1 MSRRKTKVRYDRIAI
16 LLVSTVAFIGIIFGI
31 FNSTSVKNY
40 FFSKKT
46 GYSIETVKVF
56 REKDILKDVSS
67 NKYSNTLESAIS
79 SNNYIDKYLTDYL
92 HIKYKDDKDFIS
104 VINSLLEVGYNYNE
118 INKIED
124 TLSSDS
130 IAMVIDS
137 EYNKQLFDY
146 LGLSYFKEDNLE
158 RYFNYYKDNSDMD
171 YTDIITYV
179 NIGLDNE
186 YYTNVVDIDNQDDI
200 KVIVNK
206 YHKLDNDYVPSDLET
221 ISSKYQWLG
230 RSNKLRHDARV
241 AFEEMCA
248 AAAEDGIYIYAGSGY
263 RSFATQ
269 KYLYDTYV
277 KKDGFKEAETY
288 SARAGYSEHQTGLAM
303 DIANKNG
310 FISLG
315 DKEYDWLVN
324 NSYKYGFILRYPKGS
339 ETITGYM
346 YEEWHYRY
354 LGKEAAKEIKNT
366 GLTYDEYMARK

>member
-1 MSRRKTKVRYDRIAI
+1 MSRRKTRVRYDRIVI
-16 LLVSTVAFIGIIFGI
+16 LSVSVVAFIGIIFGI

-79 SNNYIDKYLTDYL
+79 SNSYIDKYLTDYL

-104 VINSLLEVGYNYNE
+104 DINSLLEVGYNYNE

-186 YYTNVVDIDNQDDI
+186 HYTNVIDVDKQDDI
-200 KVIVNK
+200 LVLVNK
-206 YHKLDNDYVPSDLET
+206 YHKLSSDYVPSDLE
-221 ISSKYQWLG
+221 ILSSKYAVGTQ
-230 RSNKLRHDARV
+230 KLRKEAKDK
-241 AFEEMCA
+241 FMEMCDA
-248 AAAEDGIYIYAGSGY
+248 AKEDGISIKAGSTY
-263 RSFATQ
+263 RSYSYQ
-269 KYLYDTYV
+269 QGLYNRYV
-277 KKDGFKEAETY
+277 NRDGKKEADRY
-288 SARAGYSEHQTGLAM
+288 SARAGYSEHQTGLAI
-303 DIANKNG
+303 DILNGKNE
-310 FISLG
+310 FI
-315 DKEYDWLVN
+315 DEDNKEYDWLVN
-324 NSYKYGFILRYPKGS
+324 NCYKFGYILRYTK
-339 ETITGYM
+339 EDEAITGYQF
-346 YEEWHYRY
+346 ESWHFRY
-354 LGKEAAKEIKNT
+354 VGTEVAMVIKDT

>member
-1 MSRRKTKVRYDRIAI
+1 MSRRKTRVRYDRIVI
-16 LLVSTVAFIGIIFGI
+16 LLVSVIAFIGIIFGI

-67 NKYSNTLESAIS
+67 NKYSNTLESVIS
-79 SNNYIDKYLTDYL
+79 SNSYIDKYLTDYL

-104 VINSLLEVGYNYNE
+104 DINSLLEVGYNYNE

-130 IAMVIDS
+130 IAMIIDS

-171 YTDIITYV
+171 YTDIITFV

-186 YYTNVVDIDNQDDI
+186 YYTNVIDIDKQDDML
-200 KVIVNK
+200 VLVNK
-206 YHKLDNDYVPSDLET
+206 YHKLSSDYVPSDLET
-221 ISSKYQWLG
+221 LSSKYAVGTQ
-230 RSNKLRHDARV
+230 KLRKEAMNK
-241 AFEEMCA
+241 FMEMCDA
-248 AAAEDGIYIYAGSGY
+248 AKEDGISIKAGSTY
-263 RSFATQ
+263 RSYSYQ
-269 KYLYDTYV
+269 QGLYNRYV
-277 KKDGFKEAETY
+277 NRDGKKEADRY
-288 SARAGYSEHQTGLAM
+288 SARAGYSEHQTGLAI
-303 DIANKNG
+303 DILNGKNE
-310 FISLG
+310 FI
-315 DKEYDWLVN
+315 DEDNKEYDWLVN
-324 NSYKYGFILRYPKGS
+324 NCYKFGYILRYTK
-339 ETITGYM
+339 EDEAITGYQF
-346 YEEWHYRY
+346 ESWHFRY
-354 LGKEAAKEIKNT
+354 VGNDVAKEIKDT

>member
-1 MSRRKTKVRYDRIAI
+1 MSRRKTRVRYDRIVI
-16 LLVSTVAFIGIIFGI
+16 LLVSVVAFIGIIFGI

-79 SNNYIDKYLTDYL
+79 SNSYIDKYLTDYL

-104 VINSLLEVGYNYNE
+104 DINSLLEVGYNYNE

-186 YYTNVVDIDNQDDI
+186 HYTNVIDVDKQDDI
-200 KVIVNK
+200 LVLVNK
-206 YHKLDNDYVPSDLET
+206 YHKLSSDYVPSDLE
-221 ISSKYQWLG
+221 ILSSKYAVGTQ
-230 RSNKLRHDARV
+230 KLRKEAKDK
-241 AFEEMCA
+241 FMEMCDA
-248 AAAEDGIYIYAGSGY
+248 AKEDGINIKAGSTY
-263 RSFATQ
+263 RSYSYQ
-269 KYLYDTYV
+269 QGLYNRYV
-277 KKDGFKEAETY
+277 NRDGKKEADRY
-288 SARAGYSEHQTGLAM
+288 SARAGYSEHQTGLAI
-303 DIANKNG
+303 DILNGKNE
-310 FISLG
+310 FI
-315 DKEYDWLVN
+315 DEDNKEYDWLVN
-324 NSYKYGFILRYPKGS
+324 NCYKFGYILRYTK
-339 ETITGYM
+339 EDEAITGYQF
-346 YEEWHYRY
+346 ESWHFRY
-354 LGKEAAKEIKNT
+354 VGTDVAMVIKDT

>member
-1 MSRRKTKVRYDRIAI
+1 MSRRKTRVRYDRIVI
-16 LLVSTVAFIGIIFGI
+16 LLVSVVAFIGIIFGI

-79 SNNYIDKYLTDYL
+79 SNSYIDKYLTDYL

-104 VINSLLEVGYNYNE
+104 NINSLLEVGYNYNE

-186 YYTNVVDIDNQDDI
+186 YYTKVIDVDKQDDI
-200 KVIVNK
+200 LVLVNK
-206 YHKLDNDYVPSDLET
+206 YHKLSSDYVPSDLE
-221 ISSKYQWLG
+221 ILSSKYAVGTQ
-230 RSNKLRHDARV
+230 KLRKEAKDK
-241 AFEEMCA
+241 FMEMCDA
-248 AAAEDGIYIYAGSGY
+248 AKEDGISIKAGSTY
-263 RSFATQ
+263 RSYSYQ
-269 KYLYDTYV
+269 QGLYNRYV
-277 KKDGFKEAETY
+277 NRDGKKEADRY
-288 SARAGYSEHQTGLAM
+288 SARAGFSEHQTGLAI
-303 DIANKNG
+303 DILNGKNE
-310 FISLG
+310 FI
-315 DKEYDWLVN
+315 DEDNKEYDWLVN
-324 NSYKYGFILRYPKGS
+324 NCYKFGYILRYTK
-339 ETITGYM
+339 EDEAITGYQF
-346 YEEWHYRY
+346 ESWHFRY
-354 LGKEAAKEIKNT
+354 VGTDVAMVIKDT

>member
-1 MSRRKTKVRYDRIAI
+1 MSRRKTRVRYDRIVI
-16 LLVSTVAFIGIIFGI
+16 LLVSVVAFIGIIFGI

-79 SNNYIDKYLTDYL
+79 SNSYIDKYLTDYL

-104 VINSLLEVGYNYNE
+104 DINSLLEVGYNYNE

-186 YYTNVVDIDNQDDI
+186 HYTNVIDVDKQDDI
-200 KVIVNK
+200 LVLVNK
-206 YHKLDNDYVPSDLET
+206 YHKLSSDYVPSDLE
-221 ISSKYQWLG
+221 ILSSKYAVGTQ
-230 RSNKLRHDARV
+230 KLRKEAKDK
-241 AFEEMCA
+241 FMEMCDVA
-248 AAAEDGIYIYAGSGY
+248 KEDGINIKAGSTY
-263 RSFATQ
+263 RSYSYQ
-269 KYLYDTYV
+269 QGLYNRYV
-277 KKDGFKEAETY
+277 NRDGKKEADRY
-288 SARAGYSEHQTGLAM
+288 SARAGYSEHQTGLAI
-303 DIANKNG
+303 DILNGKNE
-310 FISLG
+310 FI
-315 DKEYDWLVN
+315 DEDNKEYDWLVN
-324 NSYKYGFILRYPKGS
+324 NCYKFGYILRYTK
-339 ETITGYM
+339 EDEAITGYQF
-346 YEEWHYRY
+346 ESWHFRY
-354 LGKEAAKEIKNT
+354 VGTDVAMVIKDT

>member
-1 MSRRKTKVRYDRIAI
+1 MGRRKTRVRYDRIVI
-16 LLVSTVAFIGIIFGI
+16 LLVSVVAFIGIIFGI

-79 SNNYIDKYLTDYL
+79 SNSYIDKYLTDYL

-104 VINSLLEVGYNYNE
+104 NINSLLEVGYNYNE

-186 YYTNVVDIDNQDDI
+186 YYTNVVDIDNQDDM

-248 AAAEDGIYIYAGSGY
+248 AAAEDGIHIYAGSGY
-263 RSFATQ
+263 RSFTTQ

>member
-1 MSRRKTKVRYDRIAI
+1 MSRRKTRVRYDRIVI
-16 LLVSTVAFIGIIFGI
+16 LLVSVVAFIGIIFGI

-79 SNNYIDKYLTDYL
+79 SNSYIDKYLTDYL

-104 VINSLLEVGYNYNE
+104 DINSLLKVGYNYNE

-186 YYTNVVDIDNQDDI
+186 YYTNVIDVDEQDDI
-200 KVIVNK
+200 LVLVNK
-206 YHKLDNDYVPSDLET
+206 YHKLSSDYVPSDLE
-221 ISSKYQWLG
+221 ILSSKYAVGTQ
-230 RSNKLRHDARV
+230 KLRKEAKDK
-241 AFEEMCA
+241 FMEMCDA
-248 AAAEDGIYIYAGSGY
+248 AKEDGISIKAGSTY
-263 RSFATQ
+263 RSYSYQ
-269 KYLYDTYV
+269 QGLYNRYV
-277 KKDGFKEAETY
+277 NRDGKKEADRY
-288 SARAGYSEHQTGLAM
+288 SARAGHSEHQTGLAI
-303 DIANKNG
+303 DILNGKNE
-310 FISLG
+310 FI
-315 DKEYDWLVN
+315 DEDNKEYDWLVN
-324 NSYKYGFILRYPKGS
+324 NCYKFGYILRYTK
-339 ETITGYM
+339 EDEAITGYQF
-346 YEEWHYRY
+346 ESWHFRY
-354 LGKEAAKEIKNT
+354 VGTDVAMVIKDT

>member
-1 MSRRKTKVRYDRIAI
+1 MSRRKTRVRYDRIVI
-16 LLVSTVAFIGIIFGI
+16 LLVSVVAFIGIIFGI

-79 SNNYIDKYLTDYL
+79 SNSYIDKYLTDYL

-104 VINSLLEVGYNYNE
+104 DINSLLEVGYNYNE

-186 YYTNVVDIDNQDDI
+186 HYTNVIDVDKQDDI
-200 KVIVNK
+200 LVLVNK
-206 YHKLDNDYVPSDLET
+206 YHKLSSDYVPSDLE
-221 ISSKYQWLG
+221 ILSSKYAVGTQ
-230 RSNKLRHDARV
+230 KLRKEAKDK
-241 AFEEMCA
+241 FMEMCDA
-248 AAAEDGIYIYAGSGY
+248 AKEDGINIKAGSTY
-263 RSFATQ
+263 RSYSYQ
-269 KYLYDTYV
+269 QGLYNRYV
-277 KKDGFKEAETY
+277 NRDGKKEADRY
-288 SARAGYSEHQTGLAM
+288 SARAGYSEHQTGLAI
-303 DIANKNG
+303 DILNGKNE
-310 FISLG
+310 FI
-315 DKEYDWLVN
+315 DEDNKEYDWLVN
-324 NSYKYGFILRYPKGS
+324 NCYKFGYILRYTK
-339 ETITGYM
+339 EDEDITGYQF
-346 YEEWHYRY
+346 ESWHFRY
-354 LGKEAAKEIKNT
+354 VGTDVAMVIKDT

>member
-1 MSRRKTKVRYDRIAI
+1 MSRRKTRVRYDRIVI
-16 LLVSTVAFIGIIFGI
+16 LLVSVVAFIGIIFGI

-56 REKDILKDVSS
+56 REKGILKDVSS

-79 SNNYIDKYLTDYL
+79 SNSYIDKYLTDYL

-104 VINSLLEVGYNYNE
+104 DINSLLEVGYNYNE

-186 YYTNVVDIDNQDDI
+186 HYTNVIDVDKQDDI
-200 KVIVNK
+200 LVLVNK
-206 YHKLDNDYVPSDLET
+206 YHKLSSDYVPSDLE
-221 ISSKYQWLG
+221 ILSSKYAVGTQ
-230 RSNKLRHDARV
+230 KLRKEAKDK
-241 AFEEMCA
+241 FMEMCDA
-248 AAAEDGIYIYAGSGY
+248 AKEDGINIKAGSTY
-263 RSFATQ
+263 RSYSYQ
-269 KYLYDTYV
+269 QGLYNRYV
-277 KKDGFKEAETY
+277 NRDGKKEADRY
-288 SARAGYSEHQTGLAM
+288 SARAGYSEHQTGLAI
-303 DIANKNG
+303 DILNGKNE
-310 FISLG
+310 FI
-315 DKEYDWLVN
+315 DEDNKEYDWLVN
-324 NSYKYGFILRYPKGS
+324 NCYKFGYILRYTK
-339 ETITGYM
+339 EDEAITGYQF
-346 YEEWHYRY
+346 ESWHFRY
-354 LGKEAAKEIKNT
+354 VGTDVAMVIKDT

>member
-1 MSRRKTKVRYDRIAI
+1 MSRRKTRVRYDRIVI
-16 LLVSTVAFIGIIFGI
+16 LLVSVVAFIGIIFGI

-79 SNNYIDKYLTDYL
+79 SNSYIDKYLTDYL

-104 VINSLLEVGYNYNE
+104 NINSLLEVGYNYNE

-186 YYTNVVDIDNQDDI
+186 YYTNVIDVDKQDDI
-200 KVIVNK
+200 LVLVNK
-206 YHKLDNDYVPSDLET
+206 YHKLSSDYVPSDLE
-221 ISSKYQWLG
+221 ILSSKYAVGTQ
-230 RSNKLRHDARV
+230 KLRKEAKDK
-241 AFEEMCA
+241 FMEMCDA
-248 AAAEDGIYIYAGSGY
+248 AKEDGISIKAGSTY
-263 RSFATQ
+263 RSYSYQ
-269 KYLYDTYV
+269 QGLYNRYV
-277 KKDGFKEAETY
+277 NRDGKKEADRY
-288 SARAGYSEHQTGLAM
+288 SARAGFSEHQTGLAI
-303 DIANKNG
+303 DILNGKNE
-310 FISLG
+310 FI
-315 DKEYDWLVN
+315 DEDNKEYDWLVN
-324 NSYKYGFILRYPKGS
+324 NCYKFGYILRYTK
-339 ETITGYM
+339 EDEAITGYQF
-346 YEEWHYRY
+346 ESWHFRY
-354 LGKEAAKEIKNT
+354 VGTDVAMVIKDT

>member
-1 MSRRKTKVRYDRIAI
+1 MSRRKARVRYDRIVI
-16 LLVSTVAFIGIIFGI
+16 LLVSAVAFIGIIFGI

-79 SNNYIDKYLTDYL
+79 SNSYIDKYLTDYL

-104 VINSLLEVGYNYNE
+104 DINSLLEVGYNYNE

-186 YYTNVVDIDNQDDI
+186 HYTNVIDVDKQDDI
-200 KVIVNK
+200 LVLVNK
-206 YHKLDNDYVPSDLET
+206 YHKLSSDYVPSDLE
-221 ISSKYQWLG
+221 ILSSKYAVGTQ
-230 RSNKLRHDARV
+230 KLRKEAKDK
-241 AFEEMCA
+241 FMEMCDA
-248 AAAEDGIYIYAGSGY
+248 AKEDGISIKAGSTY
-263 RSFATQ
+263 RSYSYQ
-269 KYLYDTYV
+269 QGLYNRYV
-277 KKDGFKEAETY
+277 NRDGKKEADRY
-288 SARAGYSEHQTGLAM
+288 SARAGYSEHQTGLAI
-303 DIANKNG
+303 DILNGKNE
-310 FISLG
+310 FI
-315 DKEYDWLVN
+315 DEDNKEYDWLVN
-324 NSYKYGFILRYPKGS
+324 NCYKFGYILRYTK
-339 ETITGYM
+339 EDEAITGYQF
-346 YEEWHYRY
+346 ESWHFRY
-354 LGKEAAKEIKNT
+354 VGTDVAMVIKDT

>member
-1 MSRRKTKVRYDRIAI
+1 MSRRKTRVRYDRIVI
-16 LLVSTVAFIGIIFGI
+16 LLVSVIAFIGIIFGI

-79 SNNYIDKYLTDYL
+79 SNSYIDKYLTDYL

-104 VINSLLEVGYNYNE
+104 DVNSLLEVGYNYNE

-171 YTDIITYV
+171 YTDIITFV

-186 YYTNVVDIDNQDDI
+186 YYTNVIDVDKQDDI
-200 KVIVNK
+200 LVLVNK
-206 YHKLDNDYVPSDLET
+206 YHKLSSDYVPSDLE
-221 ISSKYQWLG
+221 ILSSKYAVGTQ
-230 RSNKLRHDARV
+230 KLRKEAKDK
-241 AFEEMCA
+241 FMEMCDA
-248 AAAEDGIYIYAGSGY
+248 AKEDGISIKAGSTY
-263 RSFATQ
+263 RSYSYQ
-269 KYLYDTYV
+269 QGLYNRYV
-277 KKDGFKEAETY
+277 NRDGKKEADRY
-288 SARAGYSEHQTGLAM
+288 SARAGYSEHQTGLAI
-303 DIANKNG
+303 DILNGKNE
-310 FISLG
+310 FI
-315 DKEYDWLVN
+315 DEDNKEYDWLVN
-324 NSYKYGFILRYPKGS
+324 NCYKFGYILRYTK
-339 ETITGYM
+339 EDEAITGYQF
-346 YEEWHYRY
+346 ESWHFRY
-354 LGKEAAKEIKNT
+354 VGTDVAMVIKDT

>member
-1 MSRRKTKVRYDRIAI
+1 MSRRKTRVRYDRIII
-16 LLVSTVAFIGIIFGI
+16 LLVGVIAFIGIMFGI

-79 SNNYIDKYLTDYL
+79 SNSYIDKYLTDYL

-104 VINSLLEVGYNYNE
+104 DINSLLEIGYNYNE

-124 TLSSDS
+124 TLSSNS

-186 YYTNVVDIDNQDDI
+186 YYTNVVDIDNQDDM

-206 YHKLDNDYVPSDLET
+206 YHKLDNDYINLVD
-221 ISSKYQWLG
+221 KHKNDK
-230 RSNKLRHDARV
+230 SNL
-241 AFEEMCA
+241 
-248 AAAEDGIYIYAGSGY
+248 
-263 RSFATQ
+263 
-269 KYLYDTYV
+269 L
-277 KKDGFKEAETY
+277 
-288 SARAGYSEHQTGLAM
+288 
-303 DIANKNG
+303 
-310 FISLG
+310 
-315 DKEYDWLVN
+315 
-324 NSYKYGFILRYPKGS
+324 
-339 ETITGYM
+339 
-346 YEEWHYRY
+346 
-354 LGKEAAKEIKNT
+354 
-366 GLTYDEYMARK
+366 

>member
-1 MSRRKTKVRYDRIAI
+1 MSRRKTRVRYDRIVI
-16 LLVSTVAFIGIIFGI
+16 LLVSVVAFIGIIFGI

-79 SNNYIDKYLTDYL
+79 SNSYIDKYLTDYL

-104 VINSLLEVGYNYNE
+104 DINSLLEVGYNYNE

-186 YYTNVVDIDNQDDI
+186 HYTNVIDVDKQDDI
-200 KVIVNK
+200 LVLVNK
-206 YHKLDNDYVPSDLET
+206 YHKLSSDYVPSDLE
-221 ISSKYQWLG
+221 ILSSKYAVGTQ
-230 RSNKLRHDARV
+230 KLRKEAKDK
-241 AFEEMCA
+241 FMEMCDA
-248 AAAEDGIYIYAGSGY
+248 AKEDGISIKAGSTY
-263 RSFATQ
+263 RSYSYQ
-269 KYLYDTYV
+269 QGLYNRYV
-277 KKDGFKEAETY
+277 NRDGKKEADRY
-288 SARAGYSEHQTGLAM
+288 SARAGYSEHQTGLAI
-303 DIANKNG
+303 DILNGKNE
-310 FISLG
+310 FI
-315 DKEYDWLVN
+315 DEDNKEYDWLVN
-324 NSYKYGFILRYPKGS
+324 NCYKFGYILRYTK
-339 ETITGYM
+339 EDEAITGYQF
-346 YEEWHYRY
+346 ESWHFRY
-354 LGKEAAKEIKNT
+354 VGTDVAMVIKDT

>member
-1 MSRRKTKVRYDRIAI
+1 MSRRKARVRYDRIVI
-16 LLVSTVAFIGIIFGI
+16 LLVSVVAFIGIIFGI

-79 SNNYIDKYLTDYL
+79 SNSYIDKYLTDYL

-104 VINSLLEVGYNYNE
+104 DINSLLEVGYNYNE

-186 YYTNVVDIDNQDDI
+186 HYTNVIDVDKQDDI
-200 KVIVNK
+200 LVLVNK
-206 YHKLDNDYVPSDLET
+206 YHKLSSDYVPSDLE
-221 ISSKYQWLG
+221 ILSSKYAVGTQ
-230 RSNKLRHDARV
+230 KLRKEAKDK
-241 AFEEMCA
+241 FMEMCDA
-248 AAAEDGIYIYAGSGY
+248 AKEDGINIKAGSTY
-263 RSFATQ
+263 RSYSYQ
-269 KYLYDTYV
+269 QGLYNRYV
-277 KKDGFKEAETY
+277 NRDGKKEADRY
-288 SARAGYSEHQTGLAM
+288 SARAGYSEHQTGLAI
-303 DIANKNG
+303 DILNGKNE
-310 FISLG
+310 FI
-315 DKEYDWLVN
+315 DEDNKEYDWLVN
-324 NSYKYGFILRYPKGS
+324 NCYKFGYILRYTK
-339 ETITGYM
+339 EDEAITGYQF
-346 YEEWHYRY
+346 ESWHFRY
-354 LGKEAAKEIKNT
+354 VGTDVAMVIKDT

>member
-1 MSRRKTKVRYDRIAI
+1 MSRRKTRVRYDRIVI
-16 LLVSTVAFIGIIFGI
+16 LLVSVIAFIGIIFGI

-67 NKYSNTLESAIS
+67 NKYS
-79 SNNYIDKYLTDYL
+79 DKYLTDYL

-104 VINSLLEVGYNYNE
+104 DVNSLLEVGYNYNE

-186 YYTNVVDIDNQDDI
+186 HYTNVIDVDKQDDI
-200 KVIVNK
+200 LVLVNK
-206 YHKLDNDYVPSDLET
+206 YHKLSSDYVPSDLE
-221 ISSKYQWLG
+221 ILSSKYAVGTQ
-230 RSNKLRHDARV
+230 KLRKEAKDK
-241 AFEEMCA
+241 FMEMCDA
-248 AAAEDGIYIYAGSGY
+248 AKEDGISIKAGSTY
-263 RSFATQ
+263 RSYSYQ
-269 KYLYDTYV
+269 QGLYNRYV
-277 KKDGFKEAETY
+277 NRDGKKEADRY
-288 SARAGYSEHQTGLAM
+288 SARAGYSEHQTGLAI
-303 DIANKNG
+303 DILNGKNE
-310 FISLG
+310 FI
-315 DKEYDWLVN
+315 DEDNKEYDWLVN
-324 NSYKYGFILRYPKGS
+324 NCYKFGYILRYTK
-339 ETITGYM
+339 EDEAITGYQF
-346 YEEWHYRY
+346 ESWHFRY
-354 LGKEAAKEIKNT
+354 VGTDVAMVIKDT

>member
-1 MSRRKTKVRYDRIAI
+1 
-16 LLVSTVAFIGIIFGI
+16 
-31 FNSTSVKNY
+31 
-40 FFSKKT
+40 
-46 GYSIETVKVF
+46 
-56 REKDILKDVSS
+56 
-67 NKYSNTLESAIS
+67 
-79 SNNYIDKYLTDYL
+79 
-92 HIKYKDDKDFIS
+92 
-104 VINSLLEVGYNYNE
+104 
-118 INKIED
+118 
-124 TLSSDS
+124 
-130 IAMVIDS
+130 MVIDS

-186 YYTNVVDIDNQDDI
+186 YYTNVVDIDNQDDM

-206 YHKLDNDYVPSDLET
+206 YHKLSSDYVPSDLET

-248 AAAEDGIYIYAGSGY
+248 AAAEDGIHIYAGSGY

>member
-1 MSRRKTKVRYDRIAI
+1 MSRRKTRVRYDRIVI
-16 LLVSTVAFIGIIFGI
+16 LLVSVIAFIGIIFGI

-79 SNNYIDKYLTDYL
+79 SNSYIDKYLTDYL

-104 VINSLLEVGYNYNE
+104 DINSLLEVGYNYNE

-171 YTDIITYV
+171 YTDIITFV

-186 YYTNVVDIDNQDDI
+186 YYTNVIDVDKQDDI
-200 KVIVNK
+200 LVLVNK
-206 YHKLDNDYVPSDLET
+206 YHKLSSDYVPSDLE
-221 ISSKYQWLG
+221 ILSSKYAVGTQ
-230 RSNKLRHDARV
+230 KLRKEAKDK
-241 AFEEMCA
+241 FMEMCDA
-248 AAAEDGIYIYAGSGY
+248 AKEDGISIKAGSTY
-263 RSFATQ
+263 RSYSYQ
-269 KYLYDTYV
+269 QGLYNRYV
-277 KKDGFKEAETY
+277 NRDGKKEADRY
-288 SARAGYSEHQTGLAM
+288 SARAGYSEHQTGLAI
-303 DIANKNG
+303 DILNGKNE
-310 FISLG
+310 FI
-315 DKEYDWLVN
+315 DEDNKEYDWLVN
-324 NSYKYGFILRYPKGS
+324 NCYKFGYILRYTK
-339 ETITGYM
+339 EDEAITGYQF
-346 YEEWHYRY
+346 ESWHFRY
-354 LGKEAAKEIKNT
+354 VGTDVAMVIKDT

>member
-1 MSRRKTKVRYDRIAI
+1 MSRRKTRVRYDRIVI
-16 LLVSTVAFIGIIFGI
+16 LLVSVVAFIGIIFGI

-79 SNNYIDKYLTDYL
+79 SNSYIDKYLTDYL

-104 VINSLLEVGYNYNE
+104 DINSLLEVGYNYNE

-124 TLSSDS
+124 TLSNDS

-186 YYTNVVDIDNQDDI
+186 HYTNVIDVDKQDDI
-200 KVIVNK
+200 LVLVNK
-206 YHKLDNDYVPSDLET
+206 YHKLSSDYVPSDLE
-221 ISSKYQWLG
+221 ILSSKYAVGTQ
-230 RSNKLRHDARV
+230 KLRKEAKDK
-241 AFEEMCA
+241 FMEMCDA
-248 AAAEDGIYIYAGSGY
+248 AKEDGISIKAGSTY
-263 RSFATQ
+263 RSYSYQ
-269 KYLYDTYV
+269 QGLYNRYV
-277 KKDGFKEAETY
+277 NRDGKKEADRY
-288 SARAGYSEHQTGLAM
+288 SARAGYSEHQTGLAI
-303 DIANKNG
+303 DILNGKNE
-310 FISLG
+310 FI
-315 DKEYDWLVN
+315 DEDNKEYDWLVN
-324 NSYKYGFILRYPKGS
+324 NCYKFGYILRYTK
-339 ETITGYM
+339 EDEAITGYQF
-346 YEEWHYRY
+346 ESWHFRY
-354 LGKEAAKEIKNT
+354 VGTDVAMVIKDT

>member
-1 MSRRKTKVRYDRIAI
+1 MSRRKTRVRYDRIVI
-16 LLVSTVAFIGIIFGI
+16 LSVSVVAFIGIIFGV

-79 SNNYIDKYLTDYL
+79 SNSYIDKYLTDYL

-104 VINSLLEVGYNYNE
+104 DINSLLEVGYNYNE

-186 YYTNVVDIDNQDDI
+186 HYTNVIDVDKQDDI
-200 KVIVNK
+200 LVLVNK
-206 YHKLDNDYVPSDLET
+206 YHKLSSDYVPSDLE
-221 ISSKYQWLG
+221 ILSSKYAVGTQ
-230 RSNKLRHDARV
+230 KLRKEAKDKFMGMCDA
-241 AFEEMCA
+241 AK
-248 AAAEDGIYIYAGSGY
+248 EDGISIKAGSTY
-263 RSFATQ
+263 RSYSYQ
-269 KYLYDTYV
+269 QGLYNRYV
-277 KKDGFKEAETY
+277 NRDGKKEADRY
-288 SARAGYSEHQTGLAM
+288 SARAGFSEHQTGLAI
-303 DIANKNG
+303 DILNGKNE
-310 FISLG
+310 FI
-315 DKEYDWLVN
+315 DEDNKEYDWLVN
-324 NSYKYGFILRYPKGS
+324 NCYKFGYILRYTK
-339 ETITGYM
+339 EDEAITGYQF
-346 YEEWHYRY
+346 ESWHFRY
-354 LGKEAAKEIKNT
+354 VGTDVAMVIKDT

>member
-1 MSRRKTKVRYDRIAI
+1 MGRRKTRVRYDRIVI
-16 LLVSTVAFIGIIFGI
+16 LLVSVVAFIGIIFGI
-31 FNSTSVKNY
+31 FNSTGVKNY

-79 SNNYIDKYLTDYL
+79 SNSYIDKYLTDYL

-104 VINSLLEVGYNYNE
+104 DVNSLLEVGYNYNE

-186 YYTNVVDIDNQDDI
+186 HYTNVIDVDKQDDI
-200 KVIVNK
+200 LVLVNK
-206 YHKLDNDYVPSDLET
+206 YHKLSSDYVPSDLE
-221 ISSKYQWLG
+221 ILSSKYAVGTQ
-230 RSNKLRHDARV
+230 KLRKEAKDK
-241 AFEEMCA
+241 FMEMCDA
-248 AAAEDGIYIYAGSGY
+248 AKEDGISIKAGSTY
-263 RSFATQ
+263 RSYSYQ
-269 KYLYDTYV
+269 QGLYNRYV
-277 KKDGFKEAETY
+277 NRDGKKEADRY
-288 SARAGYSEHQTGLAM
+288 SARAGYSEHQTGLAI
-303 DIANKNG
+303 DILNGKNE
-310 FISLG
+310 FI
-315 DKEYDWLVN
+315 DEDNKEYDWLVN
-324 NSYKYGFILRYPKGS
+324 NCYKFGYILRYTK
-339 ETITGYM
+339 EDEAITGYQF
-346 YEEWHYRY
+346 ESWHFRY
-354 LGKEAAKEIKNT
+354 VGTDVAMVIKDT

>member
-1 MSRRKTKVRYDRIAI
+1 MSRRKTRVRYDRIVI
-16 LLVSTVAFIGIIFGI
+16 LSVSVVAFIGIIFGI

-79 SNNYIDKYLTDYL
+79 SNSYIDKYLTDYL

-104 VINSLLEVGYNYNE
+104 DINSLLEVGYNYNE

-186 YYTNVVDIDNQDDI
+186 HYTNVIDVDKQDDI
-200 KVIVNK
+200 LVLVNK
-206 YHKLDNDYVPSDLET
+206 YHKLSSDYVPSDLE
-221 ISSKYQWLG
+221 ILSSKYAVGTQ
-230 RSNKLRHDARV
+230 KLRKEAKDK
-241 AFEEMCA
+241 FMEMCDA
-248 AAAEDGIYIYAGSGY
+248 AKEDGISIKAGSTY
-263 RSFATQ
+263 RSYSYQ
-269 KYLYDTYV
+269 QGLYNRYV
-277 KKDGFKEAETY
+277 NRDGKKEADRY
-288 SARAGYSEHQTGLAM
+288 SARAGYSEHQTGLAI
-303 DIANKNG
+303 DILNGKNE
-310 FISLG
+310 FI
-315 DKEYDWLVN
+315 DEDNKEYDWLVN
-324 NSYKYGFILRYPKGS
+324 NCYKFGYILRYTK
-339 ETITGYM
+339 EDEAITGYQF
-346 YEEWHYRY
+346 ESWHFRY
-354 LGKEAAKEIKNT
+354 VGTDVAMVIKDT

>member
-1 MSRRKTKVRYDRIAI
+1 MSRRKTRVRYDRIVI
-16 LLVSTVAFIGIIFGI
+16 LSVSVVAFIGIIFGI

-79 SNNYIDKYLTDYL
+79 SNSYIDKYLTDYL

-104 VINSLLEVGYNYNE
+104 DINSLLEVGYNYNE

-171 YTDIITYV
+171 YTDIITFV

-186 YYTNVVDIDNQDDI
+186 HYTNVIDVDKQDDI
-200 KVIVNK
+200 LVLVNK
-206 YHKLDNDYVPSDLET
+206 YHKLSSDYVPSDLE
-221 ISSKYQWLG
+221 ILSSKYAVGTQ
-230 RSNKLRHDARV
+230 KLRKEAKDK
-241 AFEEMCA
+241 FMEMCDA
-248 AAAEDGIYIYAGSGY
+248 AKEDGISIKAGSTY
-263 RSFATQ
+263 RSYSYQ
-269 KYLYDTYV
+269 QGLYNRYV
-277 KKDGFKEAETY
+277 NRDGKKEADRY
-288 SARAGYSEHQTGLAM
+288 SARAGYSEHQTGLAI
-303 DIANKNG
+303 DILNGKNE
-310 FISLG
+310 FI
-315 DKEYDWLVN
+315 DEDNKEYDWLVN
-324 NSYKYGFILRYPKGS
+324 NCYKFGYILRYTK
-339 ETITGYM
+339 EDEAITGYQF
-346 YEEWHYRY
+346 ESWHFRY
-354 LGKEAAKEIKNT
+354 VGTEVAMVIKDT

>member
-1 MSRRKTKVRYDRIAI
+1 MSRRKTRVRYDRIVI
-16 LLVSTVAFIGIIFGI
+16 LLVSVVAFIGIIFGI

-79 SNNYIDKYLTDYL
+79 SNSYIDKYLTDYL

-104 VINSLLEVGYNYNE
+104 DINSLLEVGYNYNE

-171 YTDIITYV
+171 YTDVITYV

-186 YYTNVVDIDNQDDI
+186 HYTNVIDVDKQDDI
-200 KVIVNK
+200 LVLVNK
-206 YHKLDNDYVPSDLET
+206 YHKLSSDYVPSDLE
-221 ISSKYQWLG
+221 ILSSKYAVGTQ
-230 RSNKLRHDARV
+230 KLRKEAKDK
-241 AFEEMCA
+241 FMEMCDA
-248 AAAEDGIYIYAGSGY
+248 AKEDGISIKAGSTY
-263 RSFATQ
+263 RSYSYQ
-269 KYLYDTYV
+269 QGLYNRYV
-277 KKDGFKEAETY
+277 NRDGKKEADRY
-288 SARAGYSEHQTGLAM
+288 SARAGYSEHQTGLAI
-303 DIANKNG
+303 DILNGKNE
-310 FISLG
+310 FI
-315 DKEYDWLVN
+315 DEDNKEYDWLVN
-324 NSYKYGFILRYPKGS
+324 NCYKFGYILRYTK
-339 ETITGYM
+339 EDEAITGYQF
-346 YEEWHYRY
+346 ESWHFRY
-354 LGKEAAKEIKNT
+354 VGTDVAMVIKDT

>member
-1 MSRRKTKVRYDRIAI
+1 MSRRKTRVRYDRIVI
-16 LLVSTVAFIGIIFGI
+16 LLVSVVAFIGIIFGI

-79 SNNYIDKYLTDYL
+79 SNSYIDKYLTDYL

-104 VINSLLEVGYNYNE
+104 DINSLLKVGYNYNE

-171 YTDIITYV
+171 YTDVITYV

-186 YYTNVVDIDNQDDI
+186 YYTNVIDVDEQDDI
-200 KVIVNK
+200 LVLVNK
-206 YHKLDNDYVPSDLET
+206 YHKLSSDYVPSDLE
-221 ISSKYQWLG
+221 ILSSKYAVGTQ
-230 RSNKLRHDARV
+230 KLRKEAKDK
-241 AFEEMCA
+241 FMEMCDA
-248 AAAEDGIYIYAGSGY
+248 AKEDGISIKAGSTY
-263 RSFATQ
+263 RSYSYQ
-269 KYLYDTYV
+269 QGLYNRYV
-277 KKDGFKEAETY
+277 NRDGKKEADRY
-288 SARAGYSEHQTGLAM
+288 SARAGHSEHQTGLAI
-303 DIANKNG
+303 DILNGKNE
-310 FISLG
+310 FI
-315 DKEYDWLVN
+315 DEDNKEYDWLVN
-324 NSYKYGFILRYPKGS
+324 NCYKFGYILRYTK
-339 ETITGYM
+339 EDEAITGYQF
-346 YEEWHYRY
+346 ESWHFRY
-354 LGKEAAKEIKNT
+354 VGTDVAMVIKDT

>member
-1 MSRRKTKVRYDRIAI
+1 MSRRKTRVRYDRIVI
-16 LLVSTVAFIGIIFGI
+16 LLVSVVAFIGIIFGI

-79 SNNYIDKYLTDYL
+79 SNSYIDKYLTDYL

-104 VINSLLEVGYNYNE
+104 DINSLLKVGYNYNE

-186 YYTNVVDIDNQDDI
+186 HYTNVIDVDKQDDI
-200 KVIVNK
+200 LVLVNK
-206 YHKLDNDYVPSDLET
+206 YHKLSSDYVPSDLE
-221 ISSKYQWLG
+221 ILSSKYAVGTQ
-230 RSNKLRHDARV
+230 KLRKEAKDK
-241 AFEEMCA
+241 FMEMCDA
-248 AAAEDGIYIYAGSGY
+248 AKEDGISIKAGSTY
-263 RSFATQ
+263 RSYSYQ
-269 KYLYDTYV
+269 QGLYNRYV
-277 KKDGFKEAETY
+277 NRDGKKEADRY
-288 SARAGYSEHQTGLAM
+288 SARAGHSEHQTGLAI
-303 DIANKNG
+303 DILNGKNE
-310 FISLG
+310 FI
-315 DKEYDWLVN
+315 DEDNKEYDWLVN
-324 NSYKYGFILRYPKGS
+324 NCYKFGYILRYTK
-339 ETITGYM
+339 EDEAITGYQF
-346 YEEWHYRY
+346 ESWHFRY
-354 LGKEAAKEIKNT
+354 VGTDVAMVIKDT

>member
-1 MSRRKTKVRYDRIAI
+1 MSRRKTRVRYDRIVI
-16 LLVSTVAFIGIIFGI
+16 LLVSVIAFIGIIFGI

-79 SNNYIDKYLTDYL
+79 SNSYIDKYLTDYL
-92 HIKYKDDKDFIS
+92 HIKYKDDKDFIND
-104 VINSLLEVGYNYNE
+104 VNSLLEVGYNYNE

-186 YYTNVVDIDNQDDI
+186 YYSNVIDVDKQDDI
-200 KVIVNK
+200 LVLVNK
-206 YHKLDNDYVPSDLET
+206 YHKLSSDYVPSDLE
-221 ISSKYQWLG
+221 ILSSKYAVGTQ
-230 RSNKLRHDARV
+230 KLRKEAKDK
-241 AFEEMCA
+241 FMEMCDA
-248 AAAEDGIYIYAGSGY
+248 AKEDGISIKAGSTY
-263 RSFATQ
+263 RSYSYQ
-269 KYLYDTYV
+269 QGLYNRYV
-277 KKDGFKEAETY
+277 NRDGKKEADRY
-288 SARAGYSEHQTGLAM
+288 SARAGYSEHQTGLAI
-303 DIANKNG
+303 DILNGKNE
-310 FISLG
+310 FI
-315 DKEYDWLVN
+315 DEDNKEYDWLVN
-324 NSYKYGFILRYPKGS
+324 NCYKFGYILRYTK
-339 ETITGYM
+339 EDEAITGYQF
-346 YEEWHYRY
+346 ESWHFRY
-354 LGKEAAKEIKNT
+354 VGTDVAMVIKDT

>member
-1 MSRRKTKVRYDRIAI
+1 MSRRKTRVRYDRIVI
-16 LLVSTVAFIGIIFGI
+16 LSVSVVAFIGIIFGI

-79 SNNYIDKYLTDYL
+79 SNSYIDKYLTDYL

-104 VINSLLEVGYNYNE
+104 DVNSLLEVGYNYNE

-171 YTDIITYV
+171 YTDIITFV

-186 YYTNVVDIDNQDDI
+186 HYTNVIDVDKQDDI
-200 KVIVNK
+200 LVLVNK
-206 YHKLDNDYVPSDLET
+206 YHKLSSDYVPSDLE
-221 ISSKYQWLG
+221 ILSSKYAVGTQ
-230 RSNKLRHDARV
+230 KLRKEAKDK
-241 AFEEMCA
+241 FMEMCDA
-248 AAAEDGIYIYAGSGY
+248 AKEDGISIKAGSTY
-263 RSFATQ
+263 RSYSYQ
-269 KYLYDTYV
+269 QGLYNRYV
-277 KKDGFKEAETY
+277 NRDGKKEADRY
-288 SARAGYSEHQTGLAM
+288 SARAGYSEHQTGLAI
-303 DIANKNG
+303 DILNGKNE
-310 FISLG
+310 FI
-315 DKEYDWLVN
+315 DEDNKEYDWLVN
-324 NSYKYGFILRYPKGS
+324 NCYKFGYILRYTK
-339 ETITGYM
+339 EDEAITGYQF
-346 YEEWHYRY
+346 ESWHFRY
-354 LGKEAAKEIKNT
+354 VGTEVAMVIKDT

>member
-1 MSRRKTKVRYDRIAI
+1 MSRRKARVRYDRIVI
-16 LLVSTVAFIGIIFGI
+16 LLVSVVAFIGIIFGI

-79 SNNYIDKYLTDYL
+79 SNSYIDKYLTDYL

-104 VINSLLEVGYNYNE
+104 DINSLLEVGYNYNE

-186 YYTNVVDIDNQDDI
+186 HYTNVIDVDKQDDI
-200 KVIVNK
+200 LVLVNK
-206 YHKLDNDYVPSDLET
+206 YHKLSSDYVPSDLE
-221 ISSKYQWLG
+221 ILSSKYAVGTQ
-230 RSNKLRHDARV
+230 KLRKEAKDK
-241 AFEEMCA
+241 FMEMCDA
-248 AAAEDGIYIYAGSGY
+248 AKEDGISIKAGSTY
-263 RSFATQ
+263 RSYSYQ
-269 KYLYDTYV
+269 QGLYNRYV
-277 KKDGFKEAETY
+277 NRDGKKEADRY
-288 SARAGYSEHQTGLAM
+288 SARAGYSEHQTGLAI
-303 DIANKNG
+303 DILNGKNE
-310 FISLG
+310 FI
-315 DKEYDWLVN
+315 DEDNKEYDWLVN
-324 NSYKYGFILRYPKGS
+324 NCYKFGYILRYTK
-339 ETITGYM
+339 EDEAITGYQF
-346 YEEWHYRY
+346 ESWHFRY
-354 LGKEAAKEIKNT
+354 VGTDVAMVIKDT

>member
-1 MSRRKTKVRYDRIAI
+1 MSRRKTRVRYDRIVI
-16 LLVSTVAFIGIIFGI
+16 LLVSVVAFIGIIFGI

-79 SNNYIDKYLTDYL
+79 SNSYIDKYLTDYL

-104 VINSLLEVGYNYNE
+104 DINSLLEVGYNYNE

-171 YTDIITYV
+171 YTDIITFV

-186 YYTNVVDIDNQDDI
+186 HYTNVIDVDKQDDI
-200 KVIVNK
+200 LVLVNK
-206 YHKLDNDYVPSDLET
+206 YHKLSSDYVPSDLE
-221 ISSKYQWLG
+221 ILSSKYAVGTQ
-230 RSNKLRHDARV
+230 KLRKEAKDK
-241 AFEEMCA
+241 FMEMCDA
-248 AAAEDGIYIYAGSGY
+248 AKEDGISIKAGSTY
-263 RSFATQ
+263 RSYSYQ
-269 KYLYDTYV
+269 QGLYNRYV
-277 KKDGFKEAETY
+277 NRDGKKEADRY
-288 SARAGYSEHQTGLAM
+288 SARAGYSEHQTGLAI
-303 DIANKNG
+303 DILNGKNE
-310 FISLG
+310 FI
-315 DKEYDWLVN
+315 DEDNKEYDWLVN
-324 NSYKYGFILRYPKGS
+324 NCYKFGYILRYTK
-339 ETITGYM
+339 EDEAITGYQF
-346 YEEWHYRY
+346 ESWHFRY
-354 LGKEAAKEIKNT
+354 VGTDVAMVIKDT

>member
-1 MSRRKTKVRYDRIAI
+1 MSRRKTRVRYDRIVI
-16 LLVSTVAFIGIIFGI
+16 LSVSVVAFIGIIFGI

-79 SNNYIDKYLTDYL
+79 SNSYIDKYLTDYL

-104 VINSLLEVGYNYNE
+104 DINSLLEVGYNYNE

-186 YYTNVVDIDNQDDI
+186 HYTNVIDVDKQDDI
-200 KVIVNK
+200 LVLVNK
-206 YHKLDNDYVPSDLET
+206 YHKLSSDYVPSDLE
-221 ISSKYQWLG
+221 ILSSKYAVGTQ
-230 RSNKLRHDARV
+230 KLRKEAKDK
-241 AFEEMCA
+241 FMEMCDA
-248 AAAEDGIYIYAGSGY
+248 AKEDGINIKAGSTY
-263 RSFATQ
+263 RSYSYQ
-269 KYLYDTYV
+269 QGLYNRYV
-277 KKDGFKEAETY
+277 NRDGKKEADRY
-288 SARAGYSEHQTGLAM
+288 SARAGYSEHQTGLAI
-303 DIANKNG
+303 DILNGKNE
-310 FISLG
+310 FI
-315 DKEYDWLVN
+315 DEDNKEYDWLVN
-324 NSYKYGFILRYPKGS
+324 NCYKFGYILRYTK
-339 ETITGYM
+339 EDEAITGYQF
-346 YEEWHYRY
+346 ESWHFRY
-354 LGKEAAKEIKNT
+354 VGTDVAMVIKDT

>member
-1 MSRRKTKVRYDRIAI
+1 MSRRKTRVRYDRIVI
-16 LLVSTVAFIGIIFGI
+16 LLVSVVAFIGIIFGI

-79 SNNYIDKYLTDYL
+79 SNSYIDKYLTDYL

-104 VINSLLEVGYNYNE
+104 NINSLLEVGYNYNE

-186 YYTNVVDIDNQDDI
+186 HYTNVIDVDKQDDI
-200 KVIVNK
+200 LVLVNK
-206 YHKLDNDYVPSDLET
+206 YHKLSSDYVPSDLE
-221 ISSKYQWLG
+221 ILSSKYAVGTQ
-230 RSNKLRHDARV
+230 KLRKEAKDK
-241 AFEEMCA
+241 FMEMCDA
-248 AAAEDGIYIYAGSGY
+248 AKEDGISIKAGSTY
-263 RSFATQ
+263 RSYSYQ
-269 KYLYDTYV
+269 QGLYNRYV
-277 KKDGFKEAETY
+277 NRDGKKEADRY
-288 SARAGYSEHQTGLAM
+288 SARAGYSEHQTGLAI
-303 DIANKNG
+303 DILNGKNE
-310 FISLG
+310 FI
-315 DKEYDWLVN
+315 DEDNKEYDWLVN
-324 NSYKYGFILRYPKGS
+324 NCYKFGYILRYTK
-339 ETITGYM
+339 EDEAITGYQF
-346 YEEWHYRY
+346 ESWHFRY
-354 LGKEAAKEIKNT
+354 VGTEVAMVIKDT